1 MAAHDQPTNP
11 GFVPPSD
18 PEADLHLSRLLAA
31 GEEPFYKTFWK
42 DLKEFV
48 NPPKLPPLEVTSKP
62 VPVKDIWGFYGGQ
75 EKRAGLSS
83 MLIHLTVLGLLF
95 LIGTNK
101 TVQKAVQEQIQ
112 LIAPDL
118 SPYKPTAKKE
128 PMGGGG
134 GGGDRSPTP
143 ASKGK
148 LPRLSD
154 KQFVPPMAV
163 VHNPDPK
170 LVMEPT
176 LIIQPDANIPKV
188 DMNVL
193 GDPLAKSGIA
203 SNGTGSGGGIGSGPG
218 GGVGSGRGPGFGPG
232 SGGNMGGGVYKI
244 GGGVSSPQIIFK
256 VEPEYSEEARKAKF
270 QGTVVLAVI
279 VDAQGNPR
287 ELKVMRPLG
296 LGLDQKAIEA
306 VEKWKFRPGMKD
318 GKPVAVS
325 AIIEVNFRLL

>member
-1 MAAHDQPTNP
+1 MAAHDQPINP
-11 GFVPPSD
+11 QGNQD
-18 PEADLHLSRLLAA
+18 ADLHLERLLAA
-31 GEEPFYKTFWK
+31 GEEPFYRTFWK
-42 DLKEFV
+42 DLKEFLH
-48 NPPKLPPLEVTSKP
+48 PPKLPPLEVTSKP
-62 VPVKDIWGFYGGQ
+62 VPVKEIWGFYGGQ

-83 MLIHLTVLGLLF
+83 MAIHVGVLGLLF

-101 TVQKAVQEQIQ
+101 AVQKAVKEQID

-118 SPYKPTAKKE
+118 SPYKPTVKNDA
-128 PMGGGG
+128 MHGGG

-143 ASKGK
+143 PSKGK
-148 LPRLSD
+148 LPRLAD

-188 DMNVL
+188 NMDVL

-203 SNGTGSGGGIGSGPG
+203 SNGSGSGGGIGTGPG
-218 GGVGSGRGPGFGPG
+218 GGVGSGRGPGYGPG
-232 SGGNMGGGVYKI
+232 SGGNMGGGAYRI
-244 GGGVSSPQIIFK
+244 GGGVSPPSVILK

-270 QGTVVLAVI
+270 QGTVILFVV
-279 VDAQGNPR
+279 VDEKGNPR
-287 ELKVMRPLG
+287 ELKVIRPLG

-318 GKPVAVS
+318 GKPVAVQ
-325 AIIEVNFRLL
+325 ATIEVNFRLL